1 MKNIISKLR
10 KLIEG
15 FTLFTQKSKVDQT
28 LPVPPKKEEI
38 PWKDISVELYE
49 ALKACCALYPLAV
62 SKQKAAMEK
71 FVKAV
76 EDESANQ

>member
-1 MKNIISKLR
+1 MKQLILKLR
-10 KLIEG
+10 EWVAG
-15 FTLFTQKSKVDQT
+15 FALSTQKPQVDQT
-28 LPVPPKKEEI
+28 LPVPPKKTEI

-62 SKQKAAMEK
+62 SKQKAAMDK

-76 EDESANQ
+76 EDESSNQ